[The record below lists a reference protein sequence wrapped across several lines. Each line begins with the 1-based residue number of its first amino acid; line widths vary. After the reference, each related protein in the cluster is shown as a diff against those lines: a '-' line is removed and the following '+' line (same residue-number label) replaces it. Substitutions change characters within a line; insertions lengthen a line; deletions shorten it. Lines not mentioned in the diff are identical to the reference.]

1 MHMHHNQYTQI
12 DISKYGI
19 DETWDFTFMWS
30 ARGKAKCKGSV
41 VTFIELFEGVV
52 SVGPKL
58 KQLEVQRQTKD
69 AQAAMKK
76 AAQEAEKNVVKTSE
90 GTRELMKEVRAR
102 KRAKVEPSGSAGPQV
117 VVAPIMYVPPSLE

>member
-1 MHMHHNQYTQI
+1 
-12 DISKYGI
+12 
-19 DETWDFTFMWS
+19 MWS

-76 AAQEAEKNVVKTSE
+76 AAQDAEKNVVKTSE
-90 GTRELMKEVRAR
+90 GTRELMKEVKAR